1 MHTQRARRQWSLA
14 RDPAFRY
21 RHLLAF
27 DEALMSLDE
36 VFDVLAA
43 NWLCV
48 SREDESKYAYGLN
61 RIAMLCLPCCC
72 PIRIFR
78 YTVTYVTV
86 RKQNALKYRTRE
98 IMDFFSTLANGRV
111 FSTRCTN

>member
-1 MHTQRARRQWSLA
+1 MLTAAARRPPPNMHTQRARRQWSLA

-36 VFDVLAA
+36 MFDVLAA

-61 RIAMLCLPCCC
+61 RCAVLCHEVSPYCC
-72 PIRIFR
+72 PIRI
-78 YTVTYVTV
+78 Y
-86 RKQNALKYRTRE
+86 
-98 IMDFFSTLANGRV
+98 LANRYLK
-111 FSTRCTN
+111 TKCTEVPHKRK